1 MQTGR
6 TKGYRFDVFNVALA
20 RCSSVCT
27 FSVTL
32 ILIAISCLQLFDESL
47 ALLAVW
53 ACASPPPSPPAS
65 SPTSPHMSPYGLF
78 FAPKQLS
85 LPFPSAILVS
95 YTNDDTSTGACF
107 MSRLQVAPSCTFRH
121 PGPACCHC
129 HTRHSK
135 HATRYGQSAGRD
147 VQATQPA
154 PCVSLLQQLFPTG
167 NASLPHGVSLDIQ
180 GRIYVACAPRA
191 AIRQLPPTARRLF
204 FIF

>member
-6 TKGYRFDVFNVALA
+6 TKGYRFVVNVALA

-85 LPFPSAILVS
+85 LPFPSAMLVS

-107 MSRLQVAPSCTFRH
+107 MSRLQVVPSCTFRH
-121 PGPACCHC
+121 PGPSCCHC

-135 HATRYGQSAGRD
+135 HATRYGQCWTRCAS
-147 VQATQPA
+147 
-154 PCVSLLQQLFPTG
+154 
-167 NASLPHGVSLDIQ
+167 NAACTLCLTAAAAVPHRQRL
-180 GRIYVACAPRA
+180 AAPR
-191 AIRQLPPTARRLF
+191 RVAR
-204 FIF
+204 